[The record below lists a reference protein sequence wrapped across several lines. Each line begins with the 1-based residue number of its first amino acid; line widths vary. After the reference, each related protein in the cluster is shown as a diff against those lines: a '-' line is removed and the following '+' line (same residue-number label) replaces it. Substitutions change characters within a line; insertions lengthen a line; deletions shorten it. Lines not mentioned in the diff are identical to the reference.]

1 MPFDEAIL
9 GSGVY
14 SPREAARLVGT
25 SAQEV
30 MRWTRGSG
38 PTDPLWKAHYQFL
51 DDATDLSFLDLI
63 EVRVV
68 KALRKSGVSLQ
79 AIRFALNLAE
89 DRFGLSRPL
98 ATRSFK
104 ILGGDILMDA
114 IENDGELIS
123 LSRKNP
129 GQKVF
134 SEIVKQ
140 SLNDL
145 EYEDNYAVRW
155 RPAIAQHVIID
166 PTRSFG
172 APLLDAYG
180 ISTKTIYE
188 DFKQFGDA
196 RYLAKIYELPLRFV
210 NDAVNFEK
218 KLDVTQGI
226 RPC

>member
-1 MPFDEAIL
+1 MPLDEAIW

-25 SAQEV
+25 NAQEV

-38 PTDPLWKAHYQFL
+38 PTDPLWNAHYQFL
-51 DDATDLSFLDLI
+51 DDATELSFLDLV

-79 AIRFALNLAE
+79 AIRFALDLAE
-89 DRFGLSRPL
+89 NRFGLSRPL

-104 ILGGDILMDA
+104 LLGGDILMNA

-123 LSRKNP
+123 LSRRNP

-140 SLNDL
+140 SLSDI
-145 EYEDNYAVRW
+145 EYENSYAVRW
-155 RPAIAQHVIID
+155 RPSFANHVVID
-166 PTRSFG
+166 PKRAFG
-172 APLLDAYG
+172 APLIDDFG
-180 ISTKTIYE
+180 ISTRAIFK
-188 DFKQFGDA
+188 DFIQFGDA
-196 RYLAKIYELPLRFV
+196 RYLSKIYELPLRFI
-210 NDAVNFEK
+210 NDAVNFERR
-218 KLDVTQGI
+218 LDAAQEMNG
-226 RPC
+226 